1 MYPFDEFY
9 DLYQEIKTFFYESSI
24 SEEQH
29 YIQCWMNIYR
39 KGDFIDWHT
48 HWPKEKN
55 SWHGFFCVDCEPSY
69 TTYRLPNRYEPV
81 NVTSEN
87 NLLVISRS
95 NGDTHRTWPW
105 EYADR
110 DRITI
115 AFDILPRL
123 EFHPE
128 AWLNH
133 WVPL

>member
-1 MYPFDEFY
+1 
-9 DLYQEIKTFFYESSI
+9 
-24 SEEQH
+24 
-29 YIQCWMNIYR
+29 MNIYR

-87 NLLVISRS
+87 NLLVIGKSDNDRHRS
-95 NGDTHRTWPW
+95 SEWP
-105 EYADR
+105 YTDR

-115 AFDILPRL
+115 AFDIIPRQSIVPC
-123 EFHPE
+123 FPYDG
-128 AWLNH
+128 ALNH
-133 WVPL
+133 WIPF